1 MDNNPASPR
10 DTNGRFAPGGTG
22 GPGRPKGK
30 GYELQRAGQDAITP
44 EHFAAMMRRAM
55 RMALEGSLA
64 AMRFVA
70 ERACGKA
77 PDAPTVLNALD
88 IEPLRLKTAADCT
101 AAVQKLTD
109 AICAGTVDI
118 VHGKVLL
125 DAIATQARL
134 IEVGDLEGRLAE
146 LERQAQSVD
155 LGNQRRA

>member
-1 MDNNPASPR
+1 MDNDSAPPR
-10 DTNGRFAPGGTG
+10 DDSGRFAPGGPG

-55 RMALEGSLA
+55 RMALEGNLA

-77 PDAPTVLNALD
+77 PDAPAASSAVD
-88 IEPLRLKTAADCT
+88 IEPPSLRTAADCT

-134 IEVGDLEGRLAE
+134 IEVADLEVRLAE
-146 LERQAQSVD
+146 LEKAAAAVD
-155 LGNQRRA
+155 LGGRR